1 MKEASTDGAGT
12 AVVYM
17 HTFRNFERRT
27 HSRGIKK
34 TQRERETD
42 DKDIDRGRDLV
53 METLQPLVT
62 YSKKN
67 V

>member
-1 MKEASTDGAGT
+1 MGRGQQVCTCTPIETLREEHT
-12 AVVYM
+12 AEVSKR
-17 HTFRNFERRT
+17 H
-27 HSRGIKK
+27 
-34 TQRERETD
+34 RERETD